1 MTPVRPPAGPPPP
14 TSAQRLAL
22 RERPT
27 RNPAGYQRWNRLL
40 FAHWEVAPEAIQATL
55 PPGLHVDEHDGRAYI
70 GVVPFFMERVR
81 PAFLPPMPW
90 ISWFLELNVRTY
102 VYDDAGRPGVW
113 FYSLDC
119 NQPVAVALARRFF
132 HLPYEHA
139 RLRAKCTD
147 QGVDYVCR
155 RRTADAPEVRYAWR
169 HDNAAHAAEP
179 GSLEFFLVERYLL
192 FSADRR
198 GRLYSG
204 QVHHAPYRIRQPDV
218 AACSAGPVRQAG
230 FAVPDGPCSLLAADG
245 VDVTIFPLQPV

>member
-1 MTPVRPPAGPPPP
+1 MPSARPAAGHPAP

-22 RERPT
+22 RERPA
-27 RNPAGYQRWNRLL
+27 RAPAGYQRWNRLL
-40 FAHWEVAPEAIQATL
+40 FAHWQVSPESIQATL
-55 PPGLHVDEHDGRAYI
+55 PPGLHVDVHAGRAYI

-139 RLRAKCTD
+139 RLRAQCTD

-169 HDNAAHAAEP
+169 NDNAAHAAEA